1 MTATE
6 KKQFRQQF
14 KQTAMRVS
22 AVSVVVNLLLSGLK
36 FLTGVAAHSGA
47 MISDGVHSASDVLS
61 TVVVMIGVNIAN
73 KEKDAEH
80 PYGHDRMESV
90 AALALAAVLM
100 VTGALIGWR
109 GVQKMLDVRTVA
121 TPGMLAMA
129 AAIVSIGVKEW
140 LYWYTIRAAKRIRS
154 GALKADA
161 WHHRSDALSSIGA
174 LIGIAG
180 ARMGVPILEPIAQV
194 VIALMVLKVAF
205 DIAKDSVDRMIDR
218 SVDQKTLDSIYRVV
232 VHHPGV
238 IRVDDLRSRTFGAGF
253 YIDLEIAVDAQLNL
267 QDAHAIAESL
277 HDQLENQYPMLKH
290 CMVHVNPAE
299 AAEISRK

>member
-6 KKQFRQQF
+6 KKQFHQQF

-22 AVSVVVNLLLSGLK
+22 AVSVAVNLLLSGLK
-36 FLTGVAAHSGA
+36 FLAGVAAHSGA

-61 TVVVMIGVNIAN
+61 TIVVMVGVNIAN
-73 KEKDAEH
+73 KEEDAEH

-90 AALALAAVLM
+90 AALALSAVLM

-109 GVQKMLDVRTVA
+109 GVQKMLDVGTVA
-121 TPGMLAMA
+121 TPGRLAMA
-129 AAIVSIGVKEW
+129 AAIVSIGVKEG
-140 LYWYTIRAAKRIRS
+140 LYWVTIRAAKRIRS

-180 ARMGVPILEPIAQV
+180 ARMGVPMLEPMAQV

-205 DIAKDSVDRMIDR
+205 DIARDSVGRMIDR

-232 VHHPGV
+232 AHHPGV

-253 YIDLEIAVDAQLNL
+253 YIDLEIAVDARLNL

-277 HDQLENQYPMLKH
+277 HDRLEDQYPMLKH

-299 AAEISRK
+299 IPKA

>member
-6 KKQFRQQF
+6 KKQFHQQF

-22 AVSVVVNLLLSGLK
+22 AVSVAVNLLLSGLK
-36 FLTGVAAHSGA
+36 FLAGVAAHSGA

-61 TVVVMIGVNIAN
+61 TIVVMVGVNIAN
-73 KEKDAEH
+73 KEEDAEH

-90 AALALAAVLM
+90 AALALSAVLM

-109 GVQKMLDVRTVA
+109 GVQKMLDVGTVA
-121 TPGMLAMA
+121 TPGRLAMA
-129 AAIVSIGVKEW
+129 AAIVSIGVKEG
-140 LYWYTIRAAKRIRS
+140 LYWVTIRAAKRIGS

-180 ARMGVPILEPIAQV
+180 ARMGVPMLEPMAQV

-205 DIAKDSVDRMIDR
+205 DIARDSVGRMIDR

-232 VHHPGV
+232 AHHPGV

-253 YIDLEIAVDAQLNL
+253 YIDLEIAVDARLNL

-277 HDQLENQYPMLKH
+277 HDRLEDQYPMLKH

-299 AAEISRK
+299 IPKA